1 MSSGEA
7 LSTVEMVC
15 DGQRRSN
22 RVVKGSLD
30 GCEEPPLLPWKELT
44 KFWMMEETS
53 LVGAAL

>member
-15 DGQRRSN
+15 DGHRRSN

-30 GCEEPPLLPWKELT
+30 GCEPPLPPWKELT
-44 KFWMMEETS
+44 KFWMIEETS